1 MDYKT
6 TNGCEFCSSEEMEK
20 MAILDDNKEAFK
32 IYCGYFHNHKKQ
44 ITEDEFAENYRG
56 KFDSIGE
63 FCEDLYSFCDDNYN
77 KLSET
82 LKESI
87 DWNKVWIK
95 FVLNTTTR

>member
-6 TNGCEFCSSEEMEK
+6 INGCEFCSSEEIERME
-20 MAILDDNKEAFK
+20 ILDDNKEPFK
-32 IYCGYFHNHKKQ
+32 VYCEYFHNHEKQ
-44 ITEDEFAENYRG
+44 ITKDKFEENYRG

-63 FCEDLYSFCDDNYN
+63 FCEDLYSACDDNYSE
-77 KLSET
+77 LSET

-95 FVLNTTTR
+95 FVLNATTR